1 MSKLVLLGVG
11 NVATAVQELAVASGY
26 DTVYGTTRQTVKVE
40 LLERRGINPIVL
52 DAPLSKDTLMALET
66 ACEDADVIAS
76 FPPSSSSSDDEA
88 LSGTLR
94 GAAKI
99 VYVSSTGVYGGTT
112 GIITET
118 SQVDNDSPLSRA
130 RLEAEE
136 LWRSRGA
143 IILRAPALYGPN
155 YGLHMSLRAGK
166 FKLPGDGKRYSSRIH
181 LDDLA
186 AIILAALSDGKPQS
200 LYVVGDDRPTTHREV
215 VEWLC
220 NKMSVEFPESIPLEQ
235 AHATLRAN
243 RQICADKI
251 KSELGI
257 VLKYPSYVEGFEQ
270 CLSAHA

>member
-1 MSKLVLLGVG
+1 MLVLLGVG

-26 DTVYGTTRQTVKVE
+26 DTVYGTTRQAGKIE
-40 LLERRGINPIVL
+40 LLERRGIKPIVL
-52 DAPLSKDTLMALET
+52 DAPLSMANLTALET
-66 ACEDADVIAS
+66 ACENADVIAS
-76 FPPSSSSSDDEA
+76 FPPSSSSDDDA

-118 SQVDNDSPLSRA
+118 SQVDNDSPQSKA

-143 IILRAPALYGPN
+143 IVLRAPALYGPK

-166 FKLPGDGKRYSSRIH
+166 FKLPGDGNRYSSRIH

-186 AIILAALSDGKPQS
+186 AFILAALRAGKPKS

-220 NKMSVEFPESIPLEQ
+220 NKMSVEFPESIPLEE
-235 AHATLRAN
+235 AHVTLRAN

-257 VLKYPSYVEGFEQ
+257 VLKYPSYVEGFEH
-270 CLSAHA
+270 CLSADA